1 MMDTNKKSFN
11 EKELVK
17 RSQNG
22 DVTAFA
28 TLVKEYSSGIL
39 TFINRLISSR
49 EDAEDISQVV
59 FIKAYKG
66 LGQFKGYSSF
76 KTWLYTIAKNESYS
90 FIRKK
95 NPHKISLDEKAD
107 LMDSI
112 SMNYPDIDA
121 ETAVVREDFMKIV
134 RKGIEKLPLK
144 YNTIIQL
151 YYWKQFKYEE
161 ISEIL
166 KIPMGT
172 VKTHLFRAV
181 KMLRKEVLQN
191 LEEKAYNEL

>member
-1 MMDTNKKSFN
+1 MDTNKNSFN

-17 RSQNG
+17 RTQNG
-22 DVTAFA
+22 DVTAFSM
-28 TLVKEYSSGIL
+28 LVKENSSGIL
-39 TFINRLISSR
+39 TFINRMVASR

-66 LGQFKGYSSF
+66 LGRFKGYSSF

-90 FIRKK
+90 FLRKK
-95 NPHKISLDEKAD
+95 NPHKVSLDEKVD
-107 LMDSI
+107 LRNKI
-112 SMNYPDIDA
+112 SFNYPDIDT
-121 ETAVVREDFMKIV
+121 ESAVVREDFMKIV
-134 RKGIEKLPLK
+134 RIGIEKLPLK

-151 YYWKQFKYEE
+151 FYLKEFKYEE

-191 LEEKAYNEL
+191 FEEKVYNEM

>member
-1 MMDTNKKSFN
+1 MMNGRNKSFN
-11 EKELVK
+11 EKELVN

-22 DVTAFA
+22 DTTAFA
-28 TLVKEYSSGIL
+28 MLVKEYSSGIL
-39 TFINRLISSR
+39 TFINRMILSR

-66 LGQFKGYSSF
+66 LSLFKGNSSF

-90 FIRKK
+90 FMKKK
-95 NPHKISLDEKAD
+95 NPQKVSLDEKAD

-112 SMNYPDIDA
+112 SIQYPETDA
-121 ETAVVREDFMKIV
+121 ENALVKEEFIKTV
-134 RKGIEKLPLK
+134 RKGLEQLPLK

-151 YYWKQFKYEE
+151 FYLKEFKYEE
-161 ISEIL
+161 IAEIL

-181 KMLRKEVLQN
+181 KMLRKEVLHN
-191 LEEKAYNEL
+191 LEEKVYNEM